1 MSTVDTIA
9 LHGGY
14 NPGNGEPRQVPIYQ
28 STTWKYSTSE
38 DMGKLFDLE
47 ASGYFYTRLQNP
59 TNDYVL
65 QSFALWKAVLQE
77 CSHAPARL
85 LISLQYS
92 ISAKQAITS

>member
-1 MSTVDTIA
+1 MGNSVDTIA

-47 ASGYFYTRLQNP
+47 AS
-59 TNDYVL
+59 
-65 QSFALWKAVLQE
+65 
-77 CSHAPARL
+77 
-85 LISLQYS
+85 
-92 ISAKQAITS
+92 